1 MMNWRNAEAG
11 TYANQPT
18 YCPVNCHGAHDC
30 PYSDKNGICHID
42 DPQAEC
48 DDWAAFF
55 DSWEDWLDLDNDDVP
70 DDVDECGFNPYE
82 GGYDYDC

>member
-11 TYANQPT
+11 TYANRPT
-18 YCPVNCHGAHDC
+18 YCTVNAIGDC
-30 PYSDKNGICHID
+30 PYCDKAGICHIS

-55 DSWEDWLDLDNDDVP
+55 DSWDDWMELDEDDIP
-70 DDVDECGFNPYE
+70 DDVDETGYNPFAGE
-82 GGYDYDC
+82 YDYDC

>member
-1 MMNWRNAEAG
+1 MMNFRNAEAG
-11 TYANQPT
+11 TYAGQPT
-18 YCPVNCHGAHDC
+18 YCTVNAIGDC
-30 PYSDKNGICHID
+30 PYCDKAGICHISD
-42 DPQAEC
+42 SQTEC

-55 DSWEDWLDLDNDDVP
+55 DSWEDWMALGEDDIP

>member
-1 MMNWRNAEAG
+1 MMNLRNAEAG

-18 YCPVNCHGAHDC
+18 YCTVNAIGDC
-30 PYSDKNGICHID
+30 PYCDKAGICHID

-55 DSWEDWLDLDNDDVP
+55 DSWEDWLALGEDDIS

>member
-11 TYANQPT
+11 TYANQLT
-18 YCPVNCHGAHDC
+18 YCPVNCHGQHDC
-30 PYSDKNGICHID
+30 PYSDSSGICHID
-42 DPQAEC
+42 NPQAEC

-55 DSWEDWLDLDNDDVP
+55 ASWEDWLDLDKDDIP
-70 DDVDECGFNPYE
+70 DDVDETGYNPFA

>member
-1 MMNWRNAEAG
+1 MTNWRNAEAG

-18 YCPVNCHGAHDC
+18 YCTVNAIGDC
-30 PYSDKNGICHID
+30 PYCDKAGICHIS
-42 DPQAEC
+42 DPQTEC

-55 DSWEDWLDLDNDDVP
+55 DSWEDWLALDEDDIP
-70 DDVDECGFNPYE
+70 DDVDETGYNPFA